1 LIIFDNDIL
10 FSFAYVTLF
19 RLECC
24 YYIYSHNKALNVLS
38 ILSSLMLLLLCPY
51 MKKNVQGVVKI
62 LRMLEKQT
70 DPNSISLKFTILI
83 Q

>member
-24 YYIYSHNKALNVLS
+24 YYIYSHNKAL
-38 ILSSLMLLLLCPY
+38 SLMLLLLCPY

>member
-1 LIIFDNDIL
+1 
-10 FSFAYVTLF
+10 
-19 RLECC
+19 
-24 YYIYSHNKALNVLS
+24 
-38 ILSSLMLLLLCPY
+38 